1 MVELPRNKKERYVK
15 AGIRPDVAD
24 KIISNPNIAEYLET
38 SDMLKKELAHFI
50 SEEVTAAIAKSK
62 ITFDEYKKRVPIT
75 AIADLLNLVGSGIV
89 SKTAAKSIFSRMVD
103 TGKSPKEIIEESGS
117 AQISDSDELN
127 AMVAETVNNNPDL
140 AEKYRLGKTQV
151 LGFFVG
157 DIMKKTSGRANPQL
171 LNKLL
176 KEHLDGNNN

>member
-1 MVELPRNKKERYVK
+1 
-15 AGIRPDVAD
+15 
-24 KIISNPNIAEYLET
+24 
-38 SDMLKKELAHFI
+38 
-50 SEEVTAAIAKSK
+50 
-62 ITFDEYKKRVPIT
+62 
-75 AIADLLNLVGSGIV
+75 
-89 SKTAAKSIFSRMVD
+89 MVD

-176 KEHLDGNNN
+176 KEYLDGNNN